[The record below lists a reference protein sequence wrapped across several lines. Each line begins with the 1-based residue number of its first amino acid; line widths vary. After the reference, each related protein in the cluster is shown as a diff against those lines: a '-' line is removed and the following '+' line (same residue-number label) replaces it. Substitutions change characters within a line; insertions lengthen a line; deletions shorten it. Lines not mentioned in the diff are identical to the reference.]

1 MADFYDEVG
10 KMALGSRL
18 RRLSELFT
26 EEATRIYNLYNV
38 GLEPRWFPVF
48 FVLTERGGSSIK
60 EVAGRIRQTH
70 ASVSQVVKEM
80 KKRELV
86 EERRDD
92 GDGRRTLLYL
102 TEKGRALITP
112 LREQTTDV
120 GSAVEELLA
129 QMHHDLW
136 KSVEETEYLLA
147 QQSLAERVRNKK
159 RERES
164 KDVRLL
170 PYSAA
175 YQPDFKRLNVE
186 WIETYFRLEEK
197 DLLTLDNPQSSILD
211 PGGEILLAEYG
222 GEIVGVVALEKL
234 DGETF
239 ELAKMAVSHK
249 AQGRGVGERLGRA
262 AIEKARL
269 LGAKKVY
276 LESNTL
282 LKPAIRLYHKLGF
295 RKVKGNPSP
304 YERCNIQMELPLT
317 EPA

>member
-1 MADFYDEVG
+1 MPTFYDEAG

-18 RRLSELFT
+18 RRLSEQLT
-26 EEATRIYNLYNV
+26 EEAARVYRLYNV

-48 FVLTERGGSSIK
+48 FALTERSGLSIK
-60 EVAGRIRQTH
+60 EVARRIQQTH

-86 EERRDD
+86 EERKDE
-92 GDGRRTLLYL
+92 GDGRRTLLGL
-102 TEKGRALITP
+102 TDKGRALIPP

-120 GSAVEELLA
+120 GSAVEELLS
-129 QMHHDLW
+129 QMQHDLW
-136 KSVEETEYLLA
+136 KSMQETEYLLE
-147 QQSLAERVRNKK
+147 QQSLSERVRNKK

-164 KDVRLL
+164 KGVTLL
-170 PYSAA
+170 EYEAA

-197 DLLTLDNPQSSILD
+197 DLLTLDDPQSAILD
-211 PGGEILLAEYG
+211 PGGRILLARYG
-222 GEIVGVVALEKL
+222 QEIVGVVALVKM

-239 ELAKMAVSHK
+239 ELAKMAVSPK
-249 AQGRGVGERLGRA
+249 AQGKGVGEMLGRA
-262 AIEKARL
+262 AIQKARS

-276 LESNTL
+276 LESNTR
-282 LKPAIRLYHKLGF
+282 LKPAINLYHKLGF
-295 RKVKGNPSP
+295 RKVTGNPSP
-304 YERCNIQMELPLT
+304 YERCNIQMELPLS

>member
-1 MADFYDEVG
+1 MTDFYDEVG

-18 RRLSELFT
+18 RRLSELLT
-26 EEATRIYNLYNV
+26 EEATRIYSLYNV

-86 EERRDD
+86 EERKDD
-92 GDGRRTLLYL
+92 GDGRRTLLCL
-102 TEKGRALITP
+102 TDKGRALIEP
-112 LREQTTDV
+112 LRQQTTDV

-136 KSVEETEYLLA
+136 KSMEETEYLLA
-147 QQSLAERVRNKK
+147 QQSLSERVRNKK

-164 KDVRLL
+164 KEVTLL
-170 PYSAA
+170 EYSAA
-175 YQPDFKRLNVE
+175 YQPHFKRLNVE
-186 WIETYFRLEEK
+186 WIQTYFRLEER
-197 DLLTLDNPQSSILD
+197 DLLTLDNPQSYILD
-211 PGGEILLAEYG
+211 RGGKILLAQYG
-222 GEIVGVVALEKL
+222 GEIVGAVALVKL
-234 DGETF
+234 DEETF
-239 ELAKMAVSHK
+239 ELAKMAVSPK
-249 AQGRGVGERLGRA
+249 AQGKGVGERLGRA
-262 AIEKARL
+262 AIAKARS

-282 LKPAIRLYHKLGF
+282 LKPAINLYHKLGF

-304 YERCNIQMELPLT
+304 YARCNIQMELPLT

>member
-1 MADFYDEVG
+1 MVDFYDEVG

-26 EEATRIYNLYNV
+26 DEAARIYSLYNV

-48 FVLTERGGSSIK
+48 FVLAEQSGLSIK

-80 KKRELV
+80 KKRHLV
-86 EERRDD
+86 EERKDD
-92 GDGRRTLLYL
+92 GDGRKTLLCL
-102 TEKGRALITP
+102 TDKGRALIPP
-112 LREQTTDV
+112 LKEQTTDV
-120 GSAVEELLA
+120 GSAAEELLS

-136 KSVEETEYLLA
+136 KAMEETEYLLA
-147 QQSLAERVRNKK
+147 QQSLSERVRNKK
-159 RERES
+159 REREG
-164 KDVRLL
+164 KAVTLL

-186 WIETYFRLEEK
+186 WIETYFQLEER
-197 DLLTLDNPQSSILD
+197 DLLSLNNPQSYILD

-222 GEIVGVVALEKL
+222 GEIVGVVALVKL
-234 DGETF
+234 DEETF
-239 ELAKMAVSHK
+239 EMAKMAVSPK
-249 AQGRGVGERLGRA
+249 AQGKGVGELLGRA
-262 AIEKARL
+262 AIRKARS

-282 LKPAIRLYHKLGF
+282 LKPAINLYHKLGF

-317 EPA
+317 EPV